1 MVRKPL
7 LGLLIIG
14 ALMLVILGGGM
25 LWLRSALP
33 TTNGVLRLAGLEAP
47 VEIRRDSLG
56 VPHIWAGST
65 GDLLFAQGFAHAQD
79 RLWQL
84 ELLRRSA
91 EGRLAEVFGPEYVE
105 TDRFLRAIGIWWAAG
120 RAERELEPR
129 VRRWLQAYAEGV
141 NAGVESRSGALP
153 PEFVLLRTAPGT
165 WTVRHTL
172 AVEKLM
178 AWDLALYGTS
188 RNMARAAERLGE
200 QRALRLLSGEDEST
214 RATILEG
221 TAPPRVPAPAALL
234 LEAASIARASNSWVI
249 GGEHT
254 RSGAPILAND
264 THLRLQAPSLWYL
277 AGLHADASP
286 PTASSAGVPAIDAV
300 GMSLPGAPLVV
311 LGRNRAVAWGF
322 TNAMVDDVDFFVE
335 RTDPADSTRYLTP
348 TGSEPFTI
356 VRDTIHVKGADR
368 PVVFRQRF
376 TRHGPVLSDVE
387 DGFGGDLVSFRW
399 VAHDPSPTFRA
410 LHAMNVADGADAL
423 VRALDDFENPHQNV
437 VYADTGGRYGYVM
450 GGRVPTRA
458 NGEPPPLLPVPGW
471 TGEWDWTGELA
482 YAEHPRLESPPRGF
496 VVTAN
501 NRQTAEAD
509 AERITRYWAPP
520 FRALR
525 ITRMLEERIAREE
538 PFDADIVHRMQ
549 LDVGDEHAA
558 RYRDRA
564 VEAAEGAGLADA
576 AQVLADWDLRA
587 SLDSRGAALYH
598 PWLHAL
604 GVAAAEDLYGSGGG
618 WFPDA
623 ALNDLLERRR
633 AFWVEEDAGAAYD
646 AMARDA
652 MRTAD
657 SMWADMRW
665 GELQSVRVEHAF
677 GGRKWLDRVFGFD
690 IGGDPRPGTGSTVNA
705 SAASGGFPRVVA
717 YGPSQRHVVDLGEPG
732 ERDGPP
738 GSDSVPVAGGFVLP
752 SGQSGVPFSSHYRD
766 QYPLWRDSGLWP
778 LPLERPA
785 VDARTQH
792 VLRLEPAR

>member
-1 MVRKPL
+1 MRKLL
-7 LGLLIIG
+7 LGILIIVV
-14 ALMLVILGGGM
+14 LMLLVLGGGM
-25 LWLRSALP
+25 LWLRSASP
-33 TTNGVLRLAGLEAP
+33 TTAGTVQVRGLNAP

-65 GDLLFAQGFAHAQD
+65 RDLLFAQGFAHAQD

-84 ELLRRSA
+84 ELLRRGA
-91 EGRLAEVFGPEYVE
+91 EGRLAEVFGPDYVD
-105 TDRFLRAIGIWWAAG
+105 TDRFLRGIGIWWAAG

-129 VRRWLQAYAEGV
+129 VRRWLEAYAAGV
-141 NAGVESRSGALP
+141 NAGVASRSGALP
-153 PEFVLLRTAPGT
+153 PEFILLRTEPGI

-200 QRALRLLSGEDEST
+200 ERARRLLPGEQSS
-214 RATILEG
+214 RATILVG
-221 TAPPRVPAPAALL
+221 AAPPRVPAPAALL

-277 AGLHADASP
+277 VGLHADASP
-286 PTASSAGVPAIDAV
+286 PAASTDGAPAIDAV

-322 TNAMVDDVDFFVE
+322 TNAMVDDLDFFLE

-348 TGSEPFTI
+348 AGSEPFI
-356 VRDTIHVKGADR
+356 VVTDTIHAKGAER

-376 TRHGPVLSDVE
+376 TRHGPVLSDVD
-387 DGFGGDLVSFRW
+387 DGFGERVISFRW
-399 VAHDPSPTFRA
+399 VAHDPSPTFQA

-423 VRALDDFENPHQNV
+423 VRALDGFENPHQNV
-437 VYADTGGRYGYVM
+437 VYADTAGRYGFVM
-450 GGRVPTRA
+450 AGRVPTRA

-471 TGEWDWTGELA
+471 TGEWDWTGQLP

-501 NRQTAEAD
+501 NRQTAGPD
-509 AERITRYWAPP
+509 AETITRFWAPP

-525 ITRMLEERIAREE
+525 ITRLLEERIARGEL
-538 PFDADIVHRMQ
+538 FNADIVHRMQ

-564 VEAAEGAGLADA
+564 VEAAEGAGLANA

-587 SLDSRGAALYH
+587 SADSRGAALYY
-598 PWLHAL
+598 PWLHSL
-604 GVAAAEDLYGSGGG
+604 GAAAAEDLYGSGGG

-623 ALNDLLERRR
+623 ALNELLERRR
-633 AFWVEEDAGAAYD
+633 PFWVEEDAGAAYD

-652 MRTAD
+652 MRSAD
-657 SMWADMRW
+657 SIAAGMRW

-717 YGPSQRHVVDLGEPG
+717 YGPSQRHVVDLGETS
-732 ERDGPP
+732 ERQGAPD
-738 GSDSVPVAGGFVLP
+738 SESVPIAGGFILP

-766 QYPLWRDSGLWP
+766 QYPLWRDGGLWA
-778 LPLERPA
+778 LPLERSA
-785 VDARTQH
+785 VNARSPH
-792 VLRLEPAR
+792 ILRLEPAR